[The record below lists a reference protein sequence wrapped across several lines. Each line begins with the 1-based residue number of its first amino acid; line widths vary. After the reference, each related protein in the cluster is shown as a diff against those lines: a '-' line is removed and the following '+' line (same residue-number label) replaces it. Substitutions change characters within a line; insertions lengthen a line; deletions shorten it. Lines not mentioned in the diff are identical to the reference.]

1 MSVPDFQSLMLPVL
15 RTAAGG
21 DVSSGELRERI
32 AADLHLSADDLVEM
46 LPSGRAPTFANR
58 VAWAT
63 FFLQRPDCSIGS
75 VEASIGLRTL
85 VAKYWRNSRTAWT
98 CASWS
103 AIRPMS
109 SGVRGRRAGLAS
121 GAQRLLPTLWLP
133 PELRKSRLTLAL
145 NP

>member
-32 AADLHLSADDLVEM
+32 AADLHLSADDLAEM

-63 FFLQRPDCSIGS
+63 FFLQR
-75 VEASIGLRTL
+75 
-85 VAKYWRNSRTAWT
+85 
-98 CASWS
+98 
-103 AIRPMS
+103 
-109 SGVRGRRAGLAS
+109 AGLLDRVSRGVYRITDS
-121 GAQRLLPTLWLP
+121 GRQVLAEQPDRLDMRFLERYPAYVEW
-133 PELRKSRLTLAL
+133 R
-145 NP
+145 